1 MAANQRADLFGETA
15 NRMGLSGSV
24 VEKDFWVCWVLKQL
38 FSIEAFSGRLLFKG
52 GTSLSK
58 IFRAIHR
65 FSEDIDLAVDYAALG
80 FTGLRDPRRQGLSR
94 SKQTKLLAEML
105 RDCQRYIGSDFIREF
120 RIRCEAALGTDGN

>member
-15 NRMGLSGSV
+15 NRMGLSGAV

-58 IFRAIHR
+58 IFRAINR
-65 FSEDIDLAVDYAALG
+65 FSEDIDTG
-80 FTGLRDPRRQGLSR
+80 GGLRRAGLHRPPRSAPAGPVA
-94 SKQTKLLAEML
+94 TKLLAEML
-105 RDCQRYIGSDFIREF
+105 RDCQR
-120 RIRCEAALGTDGN
+120 